1 MDCSLPG
8 SSVRGISQARI
19 LERVAISFSRRS
31 SQPREMGR
39 GSRYFPKDIEMVNRH
54 VQRCLEPLIIREMQ
68 IKITMGYN
76 IIPVRMAIIIKTRN
90 NNVGAGIEKR
100 EPSYTVSGNVNLYS
114 HYGKQY
120 AVSSK
125 N

>member
-1 MDCSLPG
+1 
-8 SSVRGISQARI
+8 
-19 LERVAISFSRRS
+19 
-31 SQPREMGR
+31 
-39 GSRYFPKDIEMVNRH
+39 
-54 VQRCLEPLIIREMQ
+54 
-68 IKITMGYN
+68 MGYN

>member
-1 MDCSLPG
+1 
-8 SSVRGISQARI
+8 
-19 LERVAISFSRRS
+19 
-31 SQPREMGR
+31 
-39 GSRYFPKDIEMVNRH
+39 MVNRH

-100 EPSYTVSGNVNLYS
+100 EPSYTVCGNVNLYR